1 MLVSASP
8 IDMGSAVLLQCVCK
22 ANWLS
27 ILQVLGLMSVN
38 KHDVVRIVK
47 AGVSD
52 KAHKNALLALAGE
65 KPGLW
70 DGLDEED
77 VLGVLEQA
85 IIQTGNAGDASS
97 ISISFIDDASPT
109 ILPAHGITN
118 PCSMCA
124 ASGSPSTCIC
134 QQGWLLEL
142 VQQQFALQPTTG
154 HTC

>member
-1 MLVSASP
+1 MP
-8 IDMGSAVLLQCVCK
+8 
-22 ANWLS
+22 
-27 ILQVLGLMSVN
+27 VN

-52 KAHKNALLALAGE
+52 KAHKNALLALAGD

-85 IIQTGNAGDASS
+85 ITQTGTAGKASS
-97 ISISFIDDASPT
+97 LSISFIDDASPT
-109 ILPAHGITN
+109 ILPACGITN
-118 PCSMCA
+118 PCSMCVA
-124 ASGSPSTCIC
+124 AGSPSTCIC
-134 QQGWLLEL
+134 QQGCLLEL
-142 VQQQFALQPTTG
+142 VQQFALQPTIG